1 MARQLK
7 IKSVQSFSDSED
19 VSSHQPQPSSLSV
32 DSLMRSILSKSPG
45 LSNPNT
51 SASQPSS
58 STSTLLASY
67 QQANLETN
75 RGSKGKR
82 KTLKLKSGRAA
93 SGSRSKSQVFLNFST
108 SKKFWTMACRVNMA
122 QQKICPFS
130 FHVLSSFLMVSPRWA
145 WYPTTVL
152 HS

>member
-7 IKSVQSFSDSED
+7 RKRVQSFSDSED

-75 RGSKGKR
+75 RGLKGKQ

-93 SGSRSKSQVFLNFST
+93 SGSHSKSQVFLNFST
-108 SKKFWTMACRVNMA
+108 SKKF
-122 QQKICPFS
+122 
-130 FHVLSSFLMVSPRWA
+130 
-145 WYPTTVL
+145 
-152 HS
+152 

>member
-32 DSLMRSILSKSPG
+32 DSVMRSILSKSPG
-45 LSNPNT
+45 LSDSNT
-51 SASQPSS
+51 LTSQPSS

-75 RGSKGKR
+75 RGLKGKR
-82 KTLKLKSGRAA
+82 KTLKLKSGQAT
-93 SGSRSKSQVFLNFST
+93 SGSHSKSQVFFNFST
-108 SKKFWTMACRVNMA
+108 SKK
-122 QQKICPFS
+122 
-130 FHVLSSFLMVSPRWA
+130 L
-145 WYPTTVL
+145 
-152 HS
+152 

>member
-7 IKSVQSFSDSED
+7 RKRVQSFLDSED
-19 VSSHQPQPSSLSV
+19 VSSHQPQPSLLSV

-51 SASQPSS
+51 STSQPSS

-67 QQANLETN
+67 QQANLKTN
-75 RGSKGKR
+75 RGLKGKR
-82 KTLKLKSGRAA
+82 RTLKLKSGRAT
-93 SGSRSKSQVFLNFST
+93 SGSRSKSQVFFNFST
-108 SKKFWTMACRVNMA
+108 FKKLWMMTCRVNMA
-122 QQKICPFS
+122 QQKICPFL
-130 FHVLSSFLMVSPRWA
+130 FRILSSFLMVSPRWA
-145 WYPTTVL
+145 WYTTTVL